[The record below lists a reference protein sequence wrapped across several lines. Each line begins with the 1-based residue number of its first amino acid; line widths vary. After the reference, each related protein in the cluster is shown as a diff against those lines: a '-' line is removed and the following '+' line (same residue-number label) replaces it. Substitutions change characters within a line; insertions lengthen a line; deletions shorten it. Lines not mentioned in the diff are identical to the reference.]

1 MNLGSDP
8 ADQVVRYTLEGT
20 EFALRISGTA
30 AKNFAIF
37 AAAVLRDQ
45 KKIRGKTNLTRLLRE
60 GKPLKF
66 FSVSADRTRE
76 FAQEAKRH
84 GLLFVPMR
92 DRNDPDHIE
101 IAIWADD
108 VAKVERIIER
118 MQLDVVGLRSM
129 GPQLSVSE
137 TGERSK
143 EGPSGAFH
151 HPSGF
156 ALQTGGLA
164 GRQVVETGEAEIM
177 SDVEPEQSTPE
188 QAEPDNP
195 ATQTADSPSPLELDD
210 ADYDLGFTQ
219 PAPSPAESD
228 TPLPTRSPR
237 TNAPQSE
244 KPLTPFAASKSRS
257 PNTSPTLHAGEVRAK
272 GERLSV
278 RDELRSIK
286 AMLRQRKSV
295 TPRPKT
301 PIRIHRG
308 GQAR

>member
-45 KKIRGKTNLTRLLRE
+45 KKTRGKTNLTRLLRE

-66 FSVSADRTRE
+66 FSVSADRMRE

-84 GLLFVPMR
+84 GLLFVPIR
-92 DRNDPDHIE
+92 DRNDPNYIE

-108 VAKVERIIER
+108 AAKVERIIDR
-118 MQLDVVGLRSM
+118 MQLD
-129 GPQLSVSE
+129 
-137 TGERSK
+137 
-143 EGPSGAFH
+143 
-151 HPSGF
+151 
-156 ALQTGGLA
+156 
-164 GRQVVETGEAEIM
+164 VVETGEAEIM
-177 SDVEPEQSTPE
+177 TDVDHTEPEQAQEGPDRQPA
-188 QAEPDNP
+188 QAADGPIPFEP
-195 ATQTADSPSPLELDD
+195 DD

-219 PAPSPAESD
+219 PAPSPAEPGNPPPSRSTRRTD
-228 TPLPTRSPR
+228 LPS
-237 TNAPQSE
+237 APPS
-244 KPLTPFAASKSRS
+244 ASRSRS
-257 PNTSPTLHAGEVRAK
+257 PNTSPTLHAGEVRAR
-272 GERLSV
+272 GERPSV

-286 AMLRQRKSV
+286 ATLRQRESV

>member
-45 KKIRGKTNLTRLLRE
+45 KKTRGKTNLTRLLRE

-66 FSVSADRTRE
+66 FSVSADRMRE

-108 VAKVERIIER
+108 AAKVERIIER
-118 MQLDVVGLRSM
+118 MQLDVV
-129 GPQLSVSE
+129 
-137 TGERSK
+137 
-143 EGPSGAFH
+143 
-151 HPSGF
+151 
-156 ALQTGGLA
+156 
-164 GRQVVETGEAEIM
+164 ETGEAEIM
-177 SDVEPEQSTPE
+177 TDVDHTEPEQAQEGPDRQPA
-188 QAEPDNP
+188 QAADGPIPFEP
-195 ATQTADSPSPLELDD
+195 DD

-219 PAPSPAESD
+219 PAPSPAEPGNPPPSRSTRRTD
-228 TPLPTRSPR
+228 LPS
-237 TNAPQSE
+237 APPS
-244 KPLTPFAASKSRS
+244 ASRSRS
-257 PNTSPTLHAGEVRAK
+257 PNTSPTLHAGEVRAR
-272 GERLSV
+272 GERPSV

-286 AMLRQRKSV
+286 AMLRQRESV

-301 PIRIHRG
+301 PIRIHRD

>member
-45 KKIRGKTNLTRLLRE
+45 KKTRGKTNLTRLLRE

-66 FSVSADRTRE
+66 FSVSADRMRE

-92 DRNDPDHIE
+92 DRNDPSHIE

-108 VAKVERIIER
+108 AAKVERIIER
-118 MQLDVVGLRSM
+118 MQLDVV
-129 GPQLSVSE
+129 
-137 TGERSK
+137 
-143 EGPSGAFH
+143 
-151 HPSGF
+151 
-156 ALQTGGLA
+156 
-164 GRQVVETGEAEIM
+164 ETGEAEIM
-177 SDVEPEQSTPE
+177 TDVDHTEPEQAQEGPDRQPA
-188 QAEPDNP
+188 QAADGPIPFEP
-195 ATQTADSPSPLELDD
+195 DD

-219 PAPSPAESD
+219 PAPSPAESGSPPPSRSIRRTD
-228 TPLPTRSPR
+228 LPS
-237 TNAPQSE
+237 APPS
-244 KPLTPFAASKSRS
+244 ASRSRS
-257 PNTSPTLHAGEVRAK
+257 PNTSPTLRAGEVRAR
-272 GERLSV
+272 GERPSV

-286 AMLRQRKSV
+286 AMLRQRESV
-295 TPRPKT
+295 TPRPKA
-301 PIRIHRG
+301 PIRIHRS

>member
-45 KKIRGKTNLTRLLRE
+45 KKTRGKTNLTRLLRE

-66 FSVSADRTRE
+66 FSVSADRMRE

-108 VAKVERIIER
+108 AAKVERIIER
-118 MQLDVVGLRSM
+118 MQLDVV
-129 GPQLSVSE
+129 
-137 TGERSK
+137 
-143 EGPSGAFH
+143 
-151 HPSGF
+151 
-156 ALQTGGLA
+156 
-164 GRQVVETGEAEIM
+164 ETGEAEIM
-177 SDVEPEQSTPE
+177 SDVDHTEQPKQAQEGPDRPAAQAADGPIPFEP
-188 QAEPDNP
+188 
-195 ATQTADSPSPLELDD
+195 DD

-219 PAPSPAESD
+219 PAPSPAEPGNPPPSRS
-228 TPLPTRSPR
+228 TRR
-237 TNAPQSE
+237 TDPPSAPPS
-244 KPLTPFAASKSRS
+244 ASRSRS
-257 PNTSPTLHAGEVRAK
+257 PNTSPTLHAGEVRAR
-272 GERLSV
+272 GERPSV

-286 AMLRQRKSV
+286 ATLRQRESV

>member
-45 KKIRGKTNLTRLLRE
+45 KKTRGKTNLTRLLRE

-66 FSVSADRTRE
+66 FSVSADRMRE

-108 VAKVERIIER
+108 SAKVERIIER
-118 MQLDVVGLRSM
+118 MQLDVV
-129 GPQLSVSE
+129 
-137 TGERSK
+137 
-143 EGPSGAFH
+143 
-151 HPSGF
+151 
-156 ALQTGGLA
+156 
-164 GRQVVETGEAEIM
+164 ETGEADIM
-177 SDVEPEQSTPE
+177 SEVTPE
-188 QAEPDNP
+188 QNMPRQKEAEPDHP
-195 ATQTADSPSPLELDD
+195 ATQTADSPSPFELDD

-219 PAPSPAESD
+219 PAPSPAESGS
-228 TPLPTRSPR
+228 PPPSRSTR

-257 PNTSPTLHAGEVRAK
+257 PNTSPTLHAGEVRAR
-272 GERLSV
+272 GERPSV
-278 RDELRSIK
+278 RDELQSIK
-286 AMLRQRKSV
+286 AMLHQRESF

>member
-45 KKIRGKTNLTRLLRE
+45 KKTRGKTKLTRLLRE

-66 FSVSADRTRE
+66 FSVSADRMRE

-92 DRNDPDHIE
+92 DRNDPNHIE
-101 IAIWADD
+101 VAIWADD
-108 VAKVERIIER
+108 AAKVERIIDR
-118 MQLDVVGLRSM
+118 MKLD
-129 GPQLSVSE
+129 
-137 TGERSK
+137 
-143 EGPSGAFH
+143 
-151 HPSGF
+151 
-156 ALQTGGLA
+156 
-164 GRQVVETGEAEIM
+164 VVETGEAEIM
-177 SDVEPEQSTPE
+177 TDVDHTEPEQAQEGPDRQLA
-188 QAEPDNP
+188 QAADGPIPFEP
-195 ATQTADSPSPLELDD
+195 DD
-210 ADYDLGFTQ
+210 ADYDLGFTR
-219 PAPSPAESD
+219 PAPSPAEPGSPQPSRSTRRTD
-228 TPLPTRSPR
+228 PPSAPPSASRSRLPTTFP
-237 TNAPQSE
+237 AP
-244 KPLTPFAASKSRS
+244 
-257 PNTSPTLHAGEVRAK
+257 HAGEVRAR
-272 GERLSV
+272 GERPSV

-286 AMLRQRKSV
+286 ATLRRRESV

>member
-45 KKIRGKTNLTRLLRE
+45 KKTRGKTNLTRLLRE

-66 FSVSADRTRE
+66 FSVSADRMRE

-108 VAKVERIIER
+108 SAKVERIIER
-118 MQLDVVGLRSM
+118 MQLDVV
-129 GPQLSVSE
+129 
-137 TGERSK
+137 
-143 EGPSGAFH
+143 
-151 HPSGF
+151 
-156 ALQTGGLA
+156 
-164 GRQVVETGEAEIM
+164 ETGEAEIM
-177 SDVEPEQSTPE
+177 TDVDHTEPEQAQEGPDRQPA
-188 QAEPDNP
+188 QAADGPIPFEP
-195 ATQTADSPSPLELDD
+195 DD

-219 PAPSPAESD
+219 PAPSPAEPGNPPPSRSTRRTD
-228 TPLPTRSPR
+228 LPS
-237 TNAPQSE
+237 APPS
-244 KPLTPFAASKSRS
+244 ASRSRS
-257 PNTSPTLHAGEVRAK
+257 PNTSPTLHAGEVRAR
-272 GERLSV
+272 GERPSV
-278 RDELRSIK
+278 RDELQSIK
-286 AMLRQRKSV
+286 AMLHQRESF

>member
-37 AAAVLRDQ
+37 AAAVLCDQ
-45 KKIRGKTNLTRLLRE
+45 KKTRGKTNLTRLLRE

-66 FSVSADRTRE
+66 FSVSADRMRE

-84 GLLFVPMR
+84 GLLFVPIR
-92 DRNDPDHIE
+92 DRNDPNHIE

-108 VAKVERIIER
+108 AAKVERIIER
-118 MQLDVVGLRSM
+118 MQLDVV
-129 GPQLSVSE
+129 
-137 TGERSK
+137 
-143 EGPSGAFH
+143 
-151 HPSGF
+151 
-156 ALQTGGLA
+156 
-164 GRQVVETGEAEIM
+164 ETGEAEIM
-177 SDVEPEQSTPE
+177 SEVTPE
-188 QAEPDNP
+188 QNIPRQKEAEPDNP
-195 ATQTADSPSPLELDD
+195 ATQTADSPSPFELDD
-210 ADYDLGFTQ
+210 ADYDLGFTR
-219 PAPSPAESD
+219 PAPSPAEPGSPPPSRSTRRTD
-228 TPLPTRSPR
+228 PLS
-237 TNAPQSE
+237 APPS
-244 KPLTPFAASKSRS
+244 ASRSRS
-257 PNTSPTLHAGEVRAK
+257 PNTSPTLHAGEVRAR
-272 GERLSV
+272 GERPSV

-286 AMLRQRKSV
+286 AMLRQRESV

>member
-45 KKIRGKTNLTRLLRE
+45 KKTRGKTNLTRLLRE
-60 GKPLKF
+60 DKPLKF
-66 FSVSADRTRE
+66 FSVSADRMRE

-108 VAKVERIIER
+108 AAKVERIIER
-118 MQLDVVGLRSM
+118 MQLDVV
-129 GPQLSVSE
+129 
-137 TGERSK
+137 
-143 EGPSGAFH
+143 
-151 HPSGF
+151 
-156 ALQTGGLA
+156 
-164 GRQVVETGEAEIM
+164 ETGEAEIM
-177 SDVEPEQSTPE
+177 SEVTPE
-188 QAEPDNP
+188 QNMPRQKEAEPDNP
-195 ATQTADSPSPLELDD
+195 ATQTADSPSPFELDA

-219 PAPSPAESD
+219 PAPSPAESGSPPPSRSTRRTD
-228 TPLPTRSPR
+228 PLS
-237 TNAPQSE
+237 APPS
-244 KPLTPFAASKSRS
+244 ASRSRS
-257 PNTSPTLHAGEVRAK
+257 PNISPELRTEQARGKRS
-272 GERLSV
+272 SV

-286 AMLRQRKSV
+286 ATLRRRESV

>member
-45 KKIRGKTNLTRLLRE
+45 KKTRGKTNLTRLLRE
-60 GKPLKF
+60 DKPLKF
-66 FSVSADRTRE
+66 FSVSADRMRE

-84 GLLFVPMR
+84 GLLFVPIR
-92 DRNDPDHIE
+92 DRNDPNYIE

-108 VAKVERIIER
+108 AAKVERIIDR
-118 MQLDVVGLRSM
+118 MQLDVV
-129 GPQLSVSE
+129 E
-137 TGERSK
+137 TG
-143 EGPSGAFH
+143 A
-151 HPSGF
+151 
-156 ALQTGGLA
+156 
-164 GRQVVETGEAEIM
+164 AEIM
-177 SDVEPEQSTPE
+177 TDVDHTEPEQAQEGPDRQPA
-188 QAEPDNP
+188 QAADGPIPFEP
-195 ATQTADSPSPLELDD
+195 DD

-219 PAPSPAESD
+219 PAPSPAESGSPPPSRSIRRTD
-228 TPLPTRSPR
+228 LPS
-237 TNAPQSE
+237 APPS
-244 KPLTPFAASKSRS
+244 ASRSRS
-257 PNTSPTLHAGEVRAK
+257 PNTSPTLRAGEVRAR
-272 GERLSV
+272 GERPSV

-286 AMLRQRKSV
+286 AMLRQRESV

>member
-45 KKIRGKTNLTRLLRE
+45 KKTRGKTNLTRLLRE

-66 FSVSADRTRE
+66 FSVSADRMRE

-108 VAKVERIIER
+108 AAKVERIIER
-118 MQLDVVGLRSM
+118 MQLDVV
-129 GPQLSVSE
+129 
-137 TGERSK
+137 
-143 EGPSGAFH
+143 
-151 HPSGF
+151 
-156 ALQTGGLA
+156 
-164 GRQVVETGEAEIM
+164 ETGEAEIM
-177 SDVEPEQSTPE
+177 TDVDHTEPEQAQEGPDRQPA
-188 QAEPDNP
+188 QAADGPIPFEP
-195 ATQTADSPSPLELDD
+195 DD

-219 PAPSPAESD
+219 PAPSPAEPGNPPPSRSTRRTD
-228 TPLPTRSPR
+228 LPS
-237 TNAPQSE
+237 APPS
-244 KPLTPFAASKSRS
+244 ASRSRS
-257 PNTSPTLHAGEVRAK
+257 PNTSPTLHAGEVRAR
-272 GERLSV
+272 GERPSV

-286 AMLRQRKSV
+286 AMLRQRESV

>member
-45 KKIRGKTNLTRLLRE
+45 KKTRGKTNLTRLLRE

-66 FSVSADRTRE
+66 FSVSADRMRE

-92 DRNDPDHIE
+92 DRNDPNHIE
-101 IAIWADD
+101 VAIWADD
-108 VAKVERIIER
+108 AAKVERIIER
-118 MQLDVVGLRSM
+118 MQLDVV
-129 GPQLSVSE
+129 
-137 TGERSK
+137 
-143 EGPSGAFH
+143 
-151 HPSGF
+151 
-156 ALQTGGLA
+156 
-164 GRQVVETGEAEIM
+164 ETGEAEIM
-177 SDVEPEQSTPE
+177 SEVTPE
-188 QAEPDNP
+188 QPTEHPAQEQAWPDRQPAQAADGPIPFEP
-195 ATQTADSPSPLELDD
+195 DD

-219 PAPSPAESD
+219 PAPSPAESGSPPPSRSTRRTD
-228 TPLPTRSPR
+228 LPS
-237 TNAPQSE
+237 APPS
-244 KPLTPFAASKSRS
+244 ASRSRS
-257 PNTSPTLHAGEVRAK
+257 PNTSPTPHAGEVRAR
-272 GERLSV
+272 GERPSV

-286 AMLRQRKSV
+286 VMLRQRESV

-301 PIRIHRG
+301 PIRIQRNN
-308 GQAR
+308 QAR

>member
-45 KKIRGKTNLTRLLRE
+45 KKTRGKTNLTRLLRE

-66 FSVSADRTRE
+66 FSVSADRMKE

-108 VAKVERIIER
+108 AAKVERIIER
-118 MQLDVVGLRSM
+118 MQLDVV
-129 GPQLSVSE
+129 
-137 TGERSK
+137 
-143 EGPSGAFH
+143 
-151 HPSGF
+151 
-156 ALQTGGLA
+156 
-164 GRQVVETGEAEIM
+164 ETGEAEIM
-177 SDVEPEQSTPE
+177 SEVTPE
-188 QAEPDNP
+188 QNVARQEQAGLDHP
-195 ATQTADSPSPLELDD
+195 AIQTADIPRPFELDN

-219 PAPSPAESD
+219 PAPPSAEPD
-228 TPLPTRSPR
+228 
-237 TNAPQSE
+237 APQRSHSTRRIVPPSE
-244 KPLTPFAASKSRS
+244 QPSASRSRS
-257 PNTSPTLHAGEVRAK
+257 PNISPKLRTEQVR
-272 GERLSV
+272 GERPSV
-278 RDELRSIK
+278 RDELREIK
-286 AMLRQRKSV
+286 AMLRQRESI

-301 PIRIHRG
+301 PVRIHRSDR
-308 GQAR
+308 AR

>member
-45 KKIRGKTNLTRLLRE
+45 KKTRGKTNLTRLLRE

-66 FSVSADRTRE
+66 FSVSADRMRE

-84 GLLFVPMR
+84 GLLFVPML

-101 IAIWADD
+101 VAIWADD
-108 VAKVERIIER
+108 AAKVERIIER
-118 MQLDVVGLRSM
+118 MQLDVV
-129 GPQLSVSE
+129 
-137 TGERSK
+137 
-143 EGPSGAFH
+143 
-151 HPSGF
+151 
-156 ALQTGGLA
+156 
-164 GRQVVETGEAEIM
+164 ETGEAEIM
-177 SDVEPEQSTPE
+177 SDVTPE
-188 QAEPDNP
+188 QPTEHPAQGQAWPDRQASQAADGPIPFEP
-195 ATQTADSPSPLELDD
+195 DD

-219 PAPSPAESD
+219 PAPSPAESGSPPPSRSTRRTD
-228 TPLPTRSPR
+228 LPS
-237 TNAPQSE
+237 APPS
-244 KPLTPFAASKSRS
+244 ASRSRS
-257 PNTSPTLHAGEVRAK
+257 PNTSPTPHAGEVRARS
-272 GERLSV
+272 ERPSV

-286 AMLRQRKSV
+286 VMLRQRESV